1 MQDIHNLETPK
12 NMMINNDNEL
22 SSEEIQ
28 VSEVEDREP
37 DEHPGI
43 AVQGFLKI
51 FDPDSGE
58 VFAQGRV

>member
-1 MQDIHNLETPK
+1 
-12 NMMINNDNEL
+12 MINNDNEL
-22 SSEEIQ
+22 SSEETQ
-28 VSEVEDREP
+28 ASEVEDREP
-37 DEHPGI
+37 DDHPGI